1 MIQAK
6 FSLKA
11 SHLEFIEQCRDHG
24 FKDRSEV
31 VRSALDRLMAELAQQ
46 RLCDSADLY
55 AQIYDRDDETKEW
68 TDAALSEWP
77 K

>member
-46 RLCDSADLY
+46 RLFDSADLY

-77 K
+77 E